1 MPSHFLCFVV
11 SVGIKVYGSFL
22 EKIRDYFTSY
32 RRPGTIS
39 WYAASPFGQYV
50 WRAPAGYHKG
60 VTSQLAILGRQ
71 TGDPAFAT
79 QSALLKADYS

>member
-1 MPSHFLCFVV
+1 
-11 SVGIKVYGSFL
+11 
-22 EKIRDYFTSY
+22 
-32 RRPGTIS
+32 
-39 WYAASPFGQYV
+39 V